1 MGGYRYL
8 TDEDRAAI
16 LAEVEAARPAPEAI
30 VKAAEAAHYRS
41 VVEAKLGLHE
51 APDEFVA
58 PDVADA
64 HAEREALAAEVAA
77 VEVAV
82 AADVTEVKG

>member
-1 MGGYRYL
+1 MGYQYL

-16 LAEVEAARPAPEAI
+16 LAEVEAARPSPESI

-41 VVEAKLGLHE
+41 VVEAKLGMHE
-51 APDEFVA
+51 APDEFRA
-58 PDVADA
+58 PDVSDA

-77 VEVAV
+77 VEA
-82 AADVTEVKG
+82 EVKV